1 MDYVDCDAISLYA
14 QGSVAIGGGVNG
26 SIEVGYIKG
35 DGFFWAGSL
44 GVGTGV
50 DASLGA
56 GVKVSQYSG
65 AGSPTID
72 SYAGGGSSL
81 GIGIGFID
89 LGFSK
94 SDDNRWDSANVG
106 ISPIG
111 SPFGATF
118 SHTKTKIK
126 KNK

>member
-14 QGSVAIGGGVNG
+14 QGSVAISGGVNG

-35 DGFFWAGSL
+35 DGFFLAGSL

-65 AGSPTID
+65 TGSPTID

-111 SPFGATF
+111 NPFGATF
-118 SHTKTKIK
+118 SHTKTKI
-126 KNK
+126 

>member
-35 DGFFWAGSL
+35 DGFFLAGSL

-65 AGSPTID
+65 TGSPTID

-111 SPFGATF
+111 NPFGATF
-118 SHTKTKIK
+118 SHTKTKI
-126 KNK
+126 